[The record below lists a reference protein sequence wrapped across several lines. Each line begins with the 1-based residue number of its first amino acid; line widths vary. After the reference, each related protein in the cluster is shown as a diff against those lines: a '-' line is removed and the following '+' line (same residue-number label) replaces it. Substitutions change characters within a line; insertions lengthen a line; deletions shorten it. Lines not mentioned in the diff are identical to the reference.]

1 MAAFE
6 YETGSISDI
15 SRRLILWGQRSDR
28 GMARVEYSSE
38 FARQQV
44 TQQLQAA
51 LSEVG
56 IAYREISLTSQPSAD
71 RVVADLL
78 DRLMQSPTGVVS
90 IVGFGA
96 AFANQ
101 STLADDLRVL
111 NFNRERF
118 LAFPGR
124 QIWWVTP
131 VFLQRVIHA
140 IPDLNS
146 YFSPRLCLS
155 EVTFADSARDST
167 LLTTGSTVNIEDA
180 RQRSQQ
186 LIRQFEAAR
195 RGGAKDDTLLTTYL
209 LPALGA
215 LAEVG
220 AQQELR
226 DLTQQFEGLLGSL
239 KRTDSPDM
247 ATSLGRLASLYHDQG
262 RYSEAKPLYLQ
273 ALEIWQ
279 RQLGEDHPFVATS
292 LNNLAGLCESQGRYS
307 EAESLYLQALEIWQ
321 RQLGEDH
328 PDVVTSLN
336 NLAGLYKLQGRY
348 SEAEPL
354 CLQTLAIRQR
364 QLGDDHPDV
373 ATSLNNLAGLYESQG
388 RYSEA
393 EPLYLQTLAIFQ
405 RQLGENHP
413 NVATS
418 LNNLAHLYNSQ
429 GRYNEAEP
437 LYLQA
442 LATRQCQLGDD
453 HPDVAT
459 SLNNLAELYDSQ
471 ERYSEAEPL
480 YLQALDICQRQL
492 GDDHPDVATSLNN
505 LAHLYKSQ
513 GRYNE
518 AEPLYLRAVPI
529 LFKKLGADHPN
540 TKTGLQNFLMF
551 LQKALQENRIAELS
565 DDPMTRSLLQ
575 QLQDA
580 SD

>member
-1 MAAFE
+1 VAAFE

-15 SRRLILWGQRSDR
+15 SRRLILWGRRSDQ

-56 IAYREISLTSQPSAD
+56 VTYREISLPSQQSAD

-96 AFANQ
+96 AFATQ

-140 IPDLNS
+140 IPDLNG

-155 EVTFADSARDST
+155 EAIFADSARDGT

-195 RGGAKDDTLLTTYL
+195 RGGAKDDTLLITYL
-209 LPALGA
+209 LPALDA

-220 AQQELR
+220 AQQELH

-262 RYSEAKPLYLQ
+262 RYSEAEPLYLQ
-273 ALEIWQ
+273 ALALK
-279 RQLGEDHPFVATS
+279 RSLLGEQHPSLATS
-292 LNNLAGLCESQGRYS
+292 LNNLAALYKSQGRY
-307 EAESLYLQALEIWQ
+307 E
-321 RQLGEDH
+321 
-328 PDVVTSLN
+328 
-336 NLAGLYKLQGRY
+336 
-348 SEAEPL
+348 
-354 CLQTLAIRQR
+354 
-364 QLGDDHPDV
+364 
-373 ATSLNNLAGLYESQG
+373 
-388 RYSEA
+388 
-393 EPLYLQTLAIFQ
+393 
-405 RQLGENHP
+405 
-413 NVATS
+413 
-418 LNNLAHLYNSQ
+418 
-429 GRYNEAEP
+429 EAEP

-442 LATRQCQLGDD
+442 LALWRSLLGEQ
-453 HPDVAT
+453 HPSLAT
-459 SLNNLAELYDSQ
+459 SLNNLAVLYYHQGRLTD
-471 ERYSEAEPL
+471 AEPL
-480 YLQALDICQRQL
+480 LIQALELRQQLL
-492 GDDHPDVATSLNN
+492 GNQHPYTIGTRRSL
-505 LAHLYKSQ
+505 
-513 GRYNE
+513 E
-518 AEPLYLRAVPI
+518 YLRQMM
-529 LFKKLGADHPN
+529 G
-540 TKTGLQNFLMF
+540 KTHDGV
-551 LQKALQENRIAELS
+551 
-565 DDPMTRSLLQ
+565 
-575 QLQDA
+575 
-580 SD
+580 

>member
-6 YETGSISDI
+6 HETGSISDI
-15 SRRLILWGQRSDR
+15 SRRLILWGRRSDR

-56 IAYREISLTSQPSAD
+56 IAYREISLTSQQSAD
-71 RVVADLL
+71 RVVADFL

-96 AFANQ
+96 SFANQ

-155 EVTFADSARDST
+155 EAIFADSARDGT
-167 LLTTGSTVNIEDA
+167 LLTAGSTVNIEDA

-186 LIRQFEAAR
+186 LIRQFEAAS
-195 RGGAKDDTLLTTYL
+195 RGGAKDETLLTTYL
-209 LPALGA
+209 LPALEA

-239 KRTDSPDM
+239 KRTDLPDM

-262 RYSEAKPLYLQ
+262 RYL
-273 ALEIWQ
+273 
-279 RQLGEDHPFVATS
+279 
-292 LNNLAGLCESQGRYS
+292 
-307 EAESLYLQALEIWQ
+307 
-321 RQLGEDH
+321 
-328 PDVVTSLN
+328 
-336 NLAGLYKLQGRY
+336 
-348 SEAEPL
+348 
-354 CLQTLAIRQR
+354 
-364 QLGDDHPDV
+364 
-373 ATSLNNLAGLYESQG
+373 
-388 RYSEA
+388 EA
-393 EPLYLQTLAIFQ
+393 EPLYLQALALK
-405 RQLGENHP
+405 RSLLGEQHPDVAASLNNLALLYDSQGRYEEAEPLYLQALALWRSLLGEQHP

-418 LNNLAHLYNSQ
+418 LNNLAVLYANQ
-429 GRYNEAEP
+429 GRLTDAEP
-437 LYLQA
+437 LLAQA
-442 LATRQCQLGDD
+442 LERYQQLLGNQHPYTIRTRQ
-453 HPDVAT
+453 
-459 SLNNLAELYDSQ
+459 SLE
-471 ERYSEAEPL
+471 
-480 YLQALDICQRQL
+480 
-492 GDDHPDVATSLNN
+492 
-505 LAHLYKSQ
+505 
-513 GRYNE
+513 
-518 AEPLYLRAVPI
+518 YLRQMM
-529 LFKKLGADHPN
+529 G
-540 TKTGLQNFLMF
+540 KTYDEG
-551 LQKALQENRIAELS
+551 
-565 DDPMTRSLLQ
+565 
-575 QLQDA
+575 
-580 SD
+580 

>member
-6 YETGSISDI
+6 HETGSISDI
-15 SRRLILWGQRSDR
+15 SRRLILWGRRSDR

-56 IAYREISLTSQPSAD
+56 IAYREISLTSQQSAD

-124 QIWWVTP
+124 QVWWVTP

-155 EVTFADSARDST
+155 EAIFADSARDST

-195 RGGAKDDTLLTTYL
+195 RGGAKDETLLTTYL
-209 LPALGA
+209 LPALEA

-239 KRTDSPDM
+239 KRTDLPDM

-262 RYSEAKPLYLQ
+262 RYLEAEPLYLQ
-273 ALEIWQ
+273 ALALK
-279 RQLGEDHPFVATS
+279 RSLLGE
-292 LNNLAGLCESQGRYS
+292 Q
-307 EAESLYLQALEIWQ
+307 
-321 RQLGEDH
+321 
-328 PDVVTSLN
+328 
-336 NLAGLYKLQGRY
+336 
-348 SEAEPL
+348 
-354 CLQTLAIRQR
+354 
-364 QLGDDHPDV
+364 HPDV
-373 ATSLNNLAGLYESQG
+373 ATSLNNLAGLYRAQG
-388 RYSEA
+388 RYE
-393 EPLYLQTLAIFQ
+393 
-405 RQLGENHP
+405 
-413 NVATS
+413 
-418 LNNLAHLYNSQ
+418 
-429 GRYNEAEP
+429 EAEP

-442 LATRQCQLGDD
+442 LALRRSLLGEQ

-459 SLNNLAELYDSQ
+459 SLNNLAVLYANQGRLTD
-471 ERYSEAEPL
+471 AEPL
-480 YLQALDICQRQL
+480 LVHALELRQQLL
-492 GDDHPDVATSLNN
+492 GNQHPYTIETRQSL
-505 LAHLYKSQ
+505 
-513 GRYNE
+513 E
-518 AEPLYLRAVPI
+518 YLRQMM
-529 LFKKLGADHPN
+529 G
-540 TKTGLQNFLMF
+540 KTHDGG
-551 LQKALQENRIAELS
+551 
-565 DDPMTRSLLQ
+565 
-575 QLQDA
+575 
-580 SD
+580 

>member
-6 YETGSISDI
+6 HETGSISDI
-15 SRRLILWGQRSDR
+15 SRRLILWGRRSDR

-56 IAYREISLTSQPSAD
+56 IAYREISLTSQQSAD
-71 RVVADLL
+71 RVVADFL

-124 QIWWVTP
+124 QVWWVTP

-155 EVTFADSARDST
+155 EAIFADSARDST

-195 RGGAKDDTLLTTYL
+195 KGGAKDDTLLTTYL
-209 LPALGA
+209 LPALEA

-220 AQQELR
+220 AQQELH

-239 KRTDSPDM
+239 KRTDLPDM

-262 RYSEAKPLYLQ
+262 RYLEAEPLYLQ
-273 ALEIWQ
+273 ALDIRQ
-279 RQLGEDHPFVATS
+279 RQSGEQHPSVATS
-292 LNNLAGLCESQGRYS
+292 LNNLALLYRAQGRYE
-307 EAESLYLQALEIWQ
+307 EAEPLYLQALAL
-321 RQLGEDH
+321 RRSLLGE
-328 PDVVTSLN
+328 
-336 NLAGLYKLQGRY
+336 Q
-348 SEAEPL
+348 
-354 CLQTLAIRQR
+354 
-364 QLGDDHPDV
+364 HPDV

-388 RYSEA
+388 RYE
-393 EPLYLQTLAIFQ
+393 
-405 RQLGENHP
+405 
-413 NVATS
+413 
-418 LNNLAHLYNSQ
+418 
-429 GRYNEAEP
+429 EAEP

-442 LATRQCQLGDD
+442 LALRRSLLGEQ

-459 SLNNLAELYDSQ
+459 SLNNLAALYESQ
-471 ERYSEAEPL
+471 GRYEEAEPL
-480 YLQALDICQRQL
+480 YLQALALCRSLL
-492 GDDHPDVATSLNN
+492 GEQHPDVATSLNN
-505 LAHLYKSQ
+505 LAVLYANQ
-513 GRYNE
+513 GRLTD
-518 AEPLYLRAVPI
+518 AEPLLA
-529 LFKKLGADHPN
+529 
-540 TKTGLQNFLMF
+540 Q
-551 LQKALQENRIAELS
+551 ALERY
-565 DDPMTRSLLQ
+565 Q
-575 QLQDA
+575 QLLGNQHPYTIGTRQSLEYVRQMMGKTHDGG
-580 SD
+580 